1 MDSNLYLDE
10 YIDFQKYWLV
20 LKRRWIPA
28 TATFVG
34 IVTFALIKSLSMPKI
49 YEAEAEILI
58 KVDQTA
64 KLTGIENVSGDIK
77 GLTNHS
83 DPLTTEAQIIK
94 SPPLVEKLIK
104 ELDLRNGEGE
114 LLSHEDI
121 KLKVK
126 PITGTD
132 LLQITYT
139 NKDPELVALVVN
151 KAIEVYIEDHQSNKS
166 AETAAATEFI
176 NEQLPQVEAN
186 VRKAEANLRRFKNQ
200 NHIAS
205 LEEETKANID
215 SLSNIANQIDQV
227 EADLEDINARYDSLR
242 FQLGMSWQEAAAVSS
257 LSESLAV
264 QRSLEQLQ
272 KVKVELAQKR
282 NLLSDLAPQ
291 IIALKEEEADLT
303 ALLDRQIAETLG
315 NKQHNLAK
323 EVNILSLGELTR
335 SQIAEFANLGLKKE
349 GLEKKLVNL
358 KKTYESYKQKSDSLP
373 RLQEQQRELERR
385 VEAAQSTYQTLLGKL
400 QETQI
405 AKQQNI
411 GNVRVVSYAV
421 VPENSIGPRK
431 KLIVGGAGAA
441 GALLGIAI
449 AFLLDIRDRTIKNT
463 QEIEEML
470 AYPLQGIVP
479 DHPDHKEIT
488 TRKQLLLPDSSTLN
502 SPKLAASKTSGLPIM
517 DAYHNMQV
525 NLQLL
530 DKEAAHKVIVVTSAV
545 SGEGKSTVSAN
556 LAMAKAQ
563 SGQKVLL
570 VDGDLRRPT
579 QHHLWEISNE
589 VGLTN
594 VLNREVSWYD
604 ILYQCMPK
612 LDVMTSG
619 LRAEHPLFLLDSQP
633 MEEFIA
639 SVSIYY
645 DYVIFDTPPLVGI
658 ADTKILSKLADGL
671 LFVVRPGVAN
681 YASVTAAKKLLATS
695 DFNVLGVIANGVDF
709 DKEAYSLDYYY
720 PDKNYLEVSN

>member
-1 MDSNLYLDE
+1 MDSNIYLDE

-34 IVTFALIKSLSMPKI
+34 IVTLALIKSLSMPKI

-64 KLTGIENVSGDIK
+64 QLTGIENAAGEIK
-77 GLTNHS
+77 GLTTNS
-83 DPLTTEAQIIK
+83 DPLTTEAEILQSRPI
-94 SPPLVEKLIK
+94 VEKLIE
-104 ELDLRNGEGE
+104 ELDLRNDEGE
-114 LLSHEDI
+114 LWRHQDI
-121 KLKVK
+121 SLEVK

-132 LLQITYT
+132 LLQITFT
-139 NKDPELVALVVN
+139 NKDPEIAALVVN
-151 KAIEVYIEDHQSNKS
+151 KAIEVYIEDDKSNNS
-166 AETAAATEFI
+166 AEAAAATEFI
-176 NEQLPQVEAN
+176 SEQLPQIEAH

-200 NHIAS
+200 NRIAS
-205 LEEETKANID
+205 LEEETTANID
-215 SLSNIANQIDQV
+215 SLSNITNQIDQV
-227 EADLEDINARYDSLR
+227 EAELEEINARYDSLR

-272 KVKVELAQKR
+272 TVKVELAQKR

-303 ALLDRQIAETLG
+303 ALLDRQIAQTLG
-315 NKQHNLAK
+315 KEQQNLVK
-323 EVNILSLGELTR
+323 KVDLLSLGAIKG
-335 SQIAEFANLGLKKE
+335 SQIAEFANLGLQKE
-349 GLEKKLVNL
+349 GLEKKLVTL
-358 KKTYESYKQKSDSLP
+358 KKTYESYKQKSESLP
-373 RLQEQQRELERR
+373 SLQEQQKELERR

-405 AKQQNI
+405 AQQQNI

-421 VPENSIGPRK
+421 VPEKSIGPSK
-431 KLIVGGAGAA
+431 KLIVGGAGVV
-441 GALLGIAI
+441 GALLGIAV

-479 DHPDHKEIT
+479 DHPDYKEIT
-488 TRKQLLLPDSSTLN
+488 TRKQLLLPDSLTLD
-502 SPKLAASKTSGLPIM
+502 SPKLAASKTPVLPSM
-517 DAYHNMQV
+517 EAYHNIQV

-530 DKEAAHKVIVVTSAV
+530 DQEAAHKVIVVTSTVA
-545 SGEGKSTVSAN
+545 GEGKSTVSAN

-579 QHHLWEISNE
+579 QHHLWEVSNE

-594 VLNREVSWYD
+594 VLKGEAPWYD
-604 ILYQCMPK
+604 ILDQTMPK

-619 LRAEHPLFLLDSQP
+619 LRAEHPIFLLDSQP

-639 SVSIYY
+639 SVSIDY
-645 DYVIFDTPPLVGI
+645 DYVIFDAPPLVGL

-709 DKEAYSLDYYY
+709 DKEAYSYSYYY